1 MERPDLLVLLDKMA
15 ALDHLALLEPED
27 SLVSWDSLDLR
38 VLLVRLAN
46 LVREE

>member
-15 ALDHLALLEPED
+15 ALDHLALLVPED

-46 LVREE
+46 LVREV